1 METTTKQYT
10 KLELPKDSAW
20 DRKTYDPI
28 LLLYRTRNIK
38 DKKEWP
44 EWAEKLF
51 DVWFVPKSA
60 VQDFF
65 DFIKRLRIW
74 IPVLW
79 KDRDWDDSYIFGIIK
94 TKLITQRKYL
104 VENYRHTGVPFHN
117 RDITMCLNLIE
128 RFQQSHYDIEHFDY
142 YDVDID
148 FTEVEN
154 DKEISE
160 ISDQKLYKMNSTT
173 TRDNLLEFIDK
184 YPLDR
189 EKTIAWMKE
198 KEIEG
203 FDDYRENEESRKR
216 LAMFMGDHRHQKC
229 KKLIFLILSEKIEGW
244 WD

>member
-104 VENYRHTGVPFHN
+104 VENYT
-117 RDITMCLNLIE
+117 TQACL
-128 RFQQSHYDIEHFDY
+128 
-142 YDVDID
+142 
-148 FTEVEN
+148 
-154 DKEISE
+154 
-160 ISDQKLYKMNSTT
+160 STT
-173 TRDNLLEFIDK
+173 VTSPCASTSSKGSSSRTTISSISTTMTWTSTSPKWKTTRK
-184 YPLDR
+184 YPKSVIR
-189 EKTIAWMKE
+189 NFTK
-198 KEIEG
+198 
-203 FDDYRENEESRKR
+203 
-216 LAMFMGDHRHQKC
+216 
-229 KKLIFLILSEKIEGW
+229 
-244 WD
+244 